1 MFIEYPALGDLL
13 PKDYAALS
21 LEGTKYIDMQ
31 SVHHSGQDQVHYKC
45 VDFGLRSC
53 CFKVTQLEKNGVF
66 LAGRLPPKRQL

>member
-53 CFKVTQLEKNGVF
+53 CFKVKCARGVG
-66 LAGRLPPKRQL
+66 LRGVPRSCD